1 MSSLLPDDEDP
12 RAAAAAA
19 QMSYQPQTT
28 VSEAHLMYQKYHRH
42 HQSSTAEA
50 KSHDHKEVPDFAMFH
65 RVSKTG
71 VSKVIAIES
80 LLLLNFLTNLHY
92 SYIGLTDKLK

>member
-1 MSSLLPDDEDP
+1 MPSLFPEGEDP
-12 RAAAAAA
+12 RNVAAAA
-19 QMSYQPQTT
+19 T

-42 HQSSTAEA
+42 HQSATAEA

-71 VSKVIAIES
+71 VSA
-80 LLLLNFLTNLHY
+80 
-92 SYIGLTDKLK
+92 